1 MNRYPIG
8 NIIYMFSVGYLLH
21 MRITHPE
28 FIAKFALKFIDMLSG
43 KRFIFYSFNCIFYS
57 IIDFWFFFCRA
68 LEITENLQ
76 SMATPYKS
84 FK

>member
-1 MNRYPIG
+1 MFKKPKFISKINKYPIG

-43 KRFIFYSFNCIFYS
+43 K
-57 IIDFWFFFCRA
+57 
-68 LEITENLQ
+68 
-76 SMATPYKS
+76 K
-84 FK
+84 

>member
-43 KRFIFYSFNCIFYS
+43 KRFIFFNLICFYLFM
-57 IIDFWFFFCRA
+57 IINFFVCRA
-68 LEITENLQ
+68 FEITENLQ
-76 SMATPYKS
+76 SMATPYKL
-84 FK
+84 